1 MSVLRVNSITN
12 RDNNGGPVISGLTT
26 IGVQTSTVSI
36 GVTDL
41 YVEQITFGQTGIAT
55 GAVSIGV
62 TDIYVSG
69 TAFGNVTGNVTGNL
83 TGEVDAAAFDTNPS
97 GVVVTGIVTAT
108 SYRGDGSQLTGLPQQ
123 GVGINSA
130 GTNIGYGI
138 TTLNFIGTGNTFAL
152 DGTTVD
158 ISIAGGGG
166 GGVGTAINYADNT
179 SSPFSYINASVT
191 VTQDIVLDTTNAGDT
206 DSYIVVQEPTLIVAS
221 GIGVTV
227 GAGKTLVSDLFQ
239 LDGL

>member
-69 TAFGNVTGNVTGNL
+69 TAFGNVTGNL

-130 GTNIGYGI
+130 GTNVGYGI
-138 TTLNFIGTGNTFAL
+138 TTLNFIGTGNTFAVT
-152 DGTTVD
+152 GTTVD

-191 VTQDIVLDTTNAGDT
+191 VTQDIVLDTLNAGDT

-227 GAGKTLVSDLFQ
+227 GAGKTLISDLFQ

>member
-1 MSVLRVNSITN
+1 MSVIRVNTITN
-12 RDNNGGPVISGLTT
+12 RTNDGGPVISGLTT

-41 YVEQITFGQTGIAT
+41 YVEQVNFGQTGILT
-55 GAVSIGV
+55 GAVSVGA
-62 TDIYVSG
+62 TDVYVSG
-69 TAFGNVTGNVTGNL
+69 AVYGNVTGNL

-123 GVGINSA
+123 GVGISSA

-166 GGVGTAINYADNT
+166 GGVVTAINYADNT

>member
-69 TAFGNVTGNVTGNL
+69 TAFGNVTGNL

-191 VTQDIVLDTTNAGDT
+191 VTQDIVLDTLNAGDT

-227 GAGKTLVSDLFQ
+227 GAGKTLISDLFQ

>member
-1 MSVLRVNSITN
+1 MSVIRVNTITN
-12 RDNNGGPVISGLTT
+12 RTNDGGPVISGLTT

-69 TAFGNVTGNVTGNL
+69 TAFGNVTGNL

>member
-1 MSVLRVNSITN
+1 MSVIRVNTITN
-12 RDNNGGPVISGLTT
+12 RTNDGGPVISGLTT

-69 TAFGNVTGNVTGNL
+69 TAFGNVTGNL

-123 GVGINSA
+123 GVGISSA

-227 GAGKTLVSDLFQ
+227 GAGKTLISDLFQ

>member
-1 MSVLRVNSITN
+1 MSVIRVNTITN
-12 RDNNGGPVISGLTT
+12 RTNDGGPVISGLTT

-41 YVEQITFGQTGIAT
+41 YVEQVNFGQTGILT
-55 GAVSIGV
+55 GAVSVGA
-62 TDIYVSG
+62 TDVYVSG
-69 TAFGNVTGNVTGNL
+69 AVYGNL

-123 GVGINSA
+123 GVGISSA

>member
-138 TTLNFIGTGNTFAL
+138 TTLNFIGTGNTFAVT
-152 DGTTVD
+152 GTTVD

-191 VTQDIVLDTTNAGDT
+191 VTQDIVLDTLNAGDT

-227 GAGKTLVSDLFQ
+227 GAGKTLISDLFQ